1 MIHGPMAEVLKVP
14 GRALPTASGGVGS
27 APPGVVIRPKHSIAV
42 QPRVRGTEDEYVVLG
57 DLEGNDLIEL
67 EFRNGVRQWIS
78 ADQFR
83 DDLRGLGAERG
94 DGSGVLTVPLFL
106 SAARVERG
114 APENPLKHLSAE
126 AIGFA
131 EDFFLDH
138 AAEPVARMAARE
150 LVRRVEANLK
160 AAPGLYALSDPLTF
174 GDRMDAD
181 SLTGQQPILLF
192 IHGTASSTQGSFGE
206 LAGTT
211 EWERMRDRFPQRVVA
226 LEHNTLSVSPVRNA
240 IEAARALPDGAVL
253 NLVSHSRGG
262 LVGELLCVGDI
273 SAKQLEQF
281 GRDRAADR
289 AELSELIEILR
300 AKKFNIQR
308 FVRVACPSRGTL
320 LASKR
325 VDLYLSVLLNLFG
338 LLPVFQ
344 GNIFFKYMEALL
356 KKLIAMRADP
366 NEIPGLE
373 AQMPESPLIHLLN
386 RPDLATKA
394 DLAVIAG
401 DSHGGG
407 IFQAL
412 GTFALDVFYRKKH
425 DFVVNTDAMYGGM
438 DRGAGGY
445 YFDDRGSG
453 VCHFHYFKNP
463 KTREQV
469 NAWLQAK
476 TARDAPEFLKLA
488 YRERNLIFPGLRGGE
503 KLPKLIFVPGLWG
516 THLAAAGETI
526 WLDWKHLLPGSL
538 NELAIDQ
545 NVTAGNAIAS
555 HEDLLRTLNTSFE
568 CVAFAYDWR
577 KPMAENAAALGQE
590 LQRRLDQTT
599 LPIHFLTASS
609 GSMVLE
615 NMIASHAEAWKQ
627 NRERKGRAV
636 VMGATAA
643 TARSAQS
650 MIDGRH
656 DIVRLLAMLDRRTP
670 AELGRFLESLPGI
683 REAAAWTER
692 PAPEGVSFICG
703 RIAPQ
708 DPVPA
713 TASFLDVE
721 AQTLTQFPLL
731 GDIVRE
737 VLTSGASD
745 RLHAAPVRSAETRGT
760 APVLYPTEQDLA
772 DAAFETEPFTA
783 PESTRI
789 ATYVTHG
796 HLREA
801 AYPVVVGHYIGDGI
815 VSAEKVLDE
824 QLGGKLSENFRLDLY
839 PGAEGTVEV
848 IEAEDRNPRG
858 ALIIGL
864 GEIGSIKAE
873 KVRRGITAA
882 ALRYAIS
889 QLRRAQ
895 KADEHLS
902 LGISSLLLGT
912 YGGSA
917 LTVRESIQAVLEGV
931 VQANL
936 ALRSQQLWSRV
947 RIETVEFIEL
957 YEDLAIQAAHEVLE
971 LEARRLRDGD
981 ATVEIVARRNLHV
994 TEDGLFHRPGSPYQS
1009 GWWRRVSIGEVE
1021 DGLKFTTLTDR
1032 ARAEDAITPT
1042 QRKLLTRCVDE
1053 AVSSAHFTEDLA
1065 RVLFDLLLPRDLKDQ
1080 IRDRTNLVFVLDENT
1095 AYYPWEMLALH
1106 DGPKSEPVATRLG
1119 LIRQLRTDQTP
1130 KLRTS
1135 RRSLA
1140 AVVAA
1145 GAVSGGKWPPL
1156 PAVQEEANAI
1166 KQLLEDA
1173 RYKVTLVSGD
1183 DAGPRAIL
1191 ASVLAENRI
1200 LHLAGHGYFD
1210 AAKPHQSGFVIGE
1223 DLYLT
1228 AGEIGKIEPIPELVF
1243 LNCCYLGKLG
1253 STPGAGLPHRTAATL
1268 AGALIQMGVK
1278 AVVASGWAV
1287 DDRAAKEFATRFYG
1301 ALLNGAKFGDA
1312 VLRARAAVYRAFP
1325 DTNTWG
1331 AYQCYGNPDFALE
1344 PGTETGA
1351 AVAAH
1356 VPRFVGRREVLEAIR
1371 SIRSSAVD
1379 VDETRRAALVQELA
1393 ATDRVASEQYADGE
1407 VLSEIAHAYSA
1418 LEEYTSAEEAYGKA
1432 FSSPDSKVPVEAV
1445 EQFANLLYRRAE
1457 STAGAAKSAAGFAE
1471 ARRYIKWTLELG
1483 RTVERLSL
1491 MGSLCKREARSYRN
1505 EKAEEKERE
1514 ALQCAI
1520 QYYTEACNPAKRITD
1535 LVDELGKGDVEFDS
1549 YPAVNV
1555 LALKFLLGELTAE
1568 HVDAIDRVEEQA
1580 AQSARQ
1586 KGGYWSKSA
1595 ALDAALVRELVESGL
1610 REREVQDE
1618 FASRYRAAFSFGSRR
1633 QRSSALSQIGFLRDM
1648 APKDSQIAN
1657 GLTALLASLE
1667 GAAFSRNGE
1676 GGDAQG

>member
-1 MIHGPMAEVLKVP
+1 MVEALRVP

-27 APPGVVIRPKHSIAV
+27 APPGVEIHAKHSIAV

-57 DLEGNDLIEL
+57 DLEGDDLIEL

-83 DDLRGLGAERG
+83 DDLRRIGSERG
-94 DGSGVLTVPLFL
+94 DGSRVLTVPLFF
-106 SAARVERG
+106 SGARADRG
-114 APENPLKHLSAE
+114 GPENPLKHLSAE

-131 EDFFLDH
+131 EDFFLER
-138 AAEPVARMAARE
+138 AAEPAARMAARE
-150 LVRRVEANLK
+150 LVRRVEGTLK
-160 AAPGLYALSDPLTF
+160 AEPGLYSLPDPLTL
-174 GDRMDAD
+174 GDRMDSG
-181 SLTGQQPILLF
+181 SLAGQQPILLF

-206 LAGTT
+206 FAGTA
-211 EWERMRDRFPQRVVA
+211 EWERMRSRFPQRMVA

-273 SAKQLEQF
+273 SAKQLEEF
-281 GRDRAADR
+281 SKERAADQ
-289 AELSELIEILR
+289 AELRELIEILR
-300 AKKFNIQR
+300 AKKFDIQR

-325 VDLYLSVLLNLFG
+325 VDLYLSVLLNLLG
-338 LLPVFQ
+338 LLPAFQ
-344 GNIFFKYMEALL
+344 GNLFFKYMEVLL

-425 DFVVNTDAMYGGM
+425 DFVVNTDAMYGGI
-438 DRGAGGY
+438 DRGVGGY

-453 VCHFHYFKNP
+453 VCHFHYFKNR

-503 KLPKLIFVPGLWG
+503 NLPKLIFVPGLWG
-516 THLAAAGETI
+516 THLAAGGETI

-538 NELAIDQ
+538 NELAIDR

-555 HEDLLRTLNTSFE
+555 HEDFLRTLNTSFD
-568 CVAFAYDWR
+568 CLAFAYDWR
-577 KPMAENAAALGQE
+577 KPMAESAAKLGQA
-590 LQRRLDQTT
+590 LQSQVDQTT
-599 LPIHFLTASS
+599 LPIHFLTVTS

-615 NMIASHAEAWKQ
+615 SMIAAHAEAWKQ

-650 MIDGRH
+650 MIDGKH

-683 REAAAWTER
+683 REAAGWVEK
-692 PAPEGVSFICG
+692 PAPDGVSFICG
-703 RIAPQ
+703 RIAPL

-721 AQTLTQFPLL
+721 ARTLTQFPLL

-737 VLTSGASD
+737 VLSSGASD
-745 RLHAAPVRSAETRGT
+745 RLHAAPVRSAETRVET
-760 APVLYPTEQDLA
+760 PVLYPTEQDLA
-772 DAAFETEPFTA
+772 DAAFETEPFAA
-783 PESTRI
+783 PESTRVT
-789 ATYVTHG
+789 TYVTHG

-801 AYPVVVGHYIGDGI
+801 NYPVVVGHYIGDGI

-824 QLGGKLSENFRLDLY
+824 QLSGKLSENFRLDLY
-839 PGAEGTVEV
+839 PGAVGTVEV
-848 IEAEDRNPRG
+848 IEAEDCNPRG
-858 ALIIGL
+858 ALVIGL

-882 ALRYAIS
+882 ALRYALS

-895 KADEHLS
+895 MPDEHLS
-902 LGISSLLLGT
+902 LGITSLLLGT

-917 LTVRESIQAVLEGV
+917 LTVRESVQAVLDGV

-957 YEDLAIQAAHEVLE
+957 YEDLAIQAAHELLE

-981 ATVEIVARRNLHV
+981 ATVGIVARRNLHV
-994 TEDGLFHRPGSPYQS
+994 AEDGLFHRPGNPYQS
-1009 GWWRRVSIGEVE
+1009 GWWRRISIAEVE
-1021 DGLKFTTLTDR
+1021 GGLQFTTLTDR
-1032 ARAEDAITPT
+1032 ARAENATEPT

-1053 AVSSAHFTEDLA
+1053 AVSSAHFTDDLA
-1065 RVLFDLLLPRDLKDQ
+1065 RILFDLLLPPDLKDQ

-1106 DGPKSEPVATRLG
+1106 DAQKIEPVATRLG
-1119 LIRQLRTDQTP
+1119 LIRQLRTDQTR

-1140 AVVAA
+1140 AVIAA
-1145 GAVSGGKWPPL
+1145 GAVTGGKWPPL
-1156 PAVQEEANAI
+1156 PAVKAEANAV

-1173 RYKVTLVSGD
+1173 HYKVTLVTGD

-1191 ASVLAENRI
+1191 SSVLAENRI

-1210 AAKPHQSGFVIGE
+1210 AMQEQQSGFVIGE

-1228 AGEIGKIEPIPELVF
+1228 AAEIGKIEPIPELVF

-1253 STPGAGLPHRTAATL
+1253 STPGAASPHRTAATL
-1268 AGALIQMGVK
+1268 AGALINMGVK

-1287 DDRAAKEFATRFYG
+1287 DDRAAKEFATRFYD
-1301 ALLNGAKFGDA
+1301 AMLNGAKFGEA
-1312 VLRARAAVYRAFP
+1312 VLRARAAVFRAFP

-1344 PGTETGA
+1344 PGTETGTG
-1351 AVAAH
+1351 VAPHA
-1356 VPRFVGRREVLEAIR
+1356 PRFVARREVLEKVR

-1379 VDETRRAALVQELA
+1379 VNEVKRAELVQELS

-1407 VLSEIAHAYSA
+1407 VLSEIAYAYSA
-1418 LEEYTSAEEAYGKA
+1418 LAEYALAEDAYRKA
-1432 FSSPDSKVPVEAV
+1432 FSSRDSKVPVEAV

-1457 STAGAAKSAAGFAE
+1457 STADPVKSAAGFAD

-1505 EKAEEKERE
+1505 QNAGEKERE
-1514 ALQCAI
+1514 ALQQAL
-1520 QYYTEACNPAKRITD
+1520 QYYIEACNPDNLITD
-1535 LVDELGKGDVEFDS
+1535 LVDELRKGDIEFDP
-1549 YPAVNV
+1549 YPAVNA
-1555 LALKFLLGELTAE
+1555 LALKFLLGELTAD
-1568 HVDAIDRVEEQA
+1568 HVDAIDCVEERA

-1586 KGGYWSKSA
+1586 QGGYWRKSA
-1595 ALDAALVRELVESGL
+1595 ALDAALVRELVQSGF

-1618 FASRYRAAFSFGSRR
+1618 FAGQYRVAFSFGSRR
-1633 QRSSALSQIGFLRDM
+1633 QRASTISQIGFLRDM
-1648 APKDSQIAN
+1648 APKDSEIAN

-1667 GAAFSRNGE
+1667 GVAPFSRDGE
-1676 GGDAQG
+1676 EGDAQS

>member
-1 MIHGPMAEVLKVP
+1 MVEVLRVP

-27 APPGVVIRPKHSIAV
+27 APPGVVIRAKHSIAV

-57 DLEGNDLIEL
+57 DLDGNDLIEL

-83 DDLRGLGAERG
+83 DDLRGLGSERG
-94 DGSGVLTVPLFL
+94 DGSGVLTVPLFF
-106 SAARVERG
+106 SEARADRG
-114 APENPLKHLSAE
+114 GPENPLKHLSAE

-131 EDFFLDH
+131 EDFFLER
-138 AAEPVARMAARE
+138 AAEPVARMAAKE
-150 LVRRVEANLK
+150 LVRRVEGTLK
-160 AAPGLYALSDPLTF
+160 AEPGLYSLPDPLTF
-174 GDRMDAD
+174 GDRMDSGRLA
-181 SLTGQQPILLF
+181 GQQPILLF

-211 EWERMRDRFPQRVVA
+211 EWERMRGRFQQRIVA

-240 IEAARALPDGAVL
+240 IEAARALPEGAVL

-273 SAKQLEQF
+273 SAKQLEEF
-281 GRDRAADR
+281 GRDRAADQ
-289 AELSELIEILR
+289 AELGELIEILR
-300 AKKFNIQR
+300 AKKFDIQR

-325 VDLYLSVLLNLFG
+325 LDLYLSVLLNLFG

-344 GNIFFKYMEALL
+344 GNLFFKYMEALL
-356 KKLIAMRADP
+356 KKLIAMKADP

-488 YRERNLIFPGLRGGE
+488 YRERNLIFPGLRGSE
-503 KLPKLIFVPGLWG
+503 NLPKLIFVPGLWG
-516 THLAAAGETI
+516 THLAAGGETI

-538 NELAIDQ
+538 NELAIDRS
-545 NVTAGNAIAS
+545 VTAGNAIAS
-555 HEDLLRTLNTSFE
+555 HEELLRTLNTSFE

-577 KPMAENAAALGQE
+577 KPMAESAAELGQE
-590 LQRRLDQTT
+590 LQSWLDRTT
-599 LPIHFLTASS
+599 LPIHFLTVSS

-615 NMIASHAEAWKQ
+615 TMIAAQAEAWKQ
-627 NRERKGRAV
+627 NRERKGRAL

-643 TARSAQS
+643 VARSAQS
-650 MIDGRH
+650 MIDGKH

-683 REAAAWTER
+683 REGAAWVER
-692 PAPEGVSFICG
+692 PAPDGVSFICG

-721 AQTLTQFPLL
+721 ARTLTQFPLL

-737 VLTSGASD
+737 VLSSGASD
-745 RLHAAPVRSAETRGT
+745 RLHAAPVRSAETRVET
-760 APVLYPTEQDLA
+760 PVLYPTEQDLA
-772 DAAFETEPFTA
+772 DAAFETEPFAA
-783 PESTRI
+783 PESTRVT
-789 ATYVTHG
+789 TYVTHG

-801 AYPVVVGHYIGDGI
+801 NYPVVVGHYIGDGI

-882 ALRYAIS
+882 ALRYALL

-895 KADEHLS
+895 MPDQHLS
-902 LGISSLLLGT
+902 LGITSLLLGT

-936 ALRSQQLWSRV
+936 ALRSQELWSRV
-947 RIETVEFIEL
+947 RIDTVEFIEL
-957 YEDLAIQAAHEVLE
+957 YEDLAIQAAHELLG

-981 ATVEIVARRNLHV
+981 ATVEIVAHRNLHV
-994 TEDGLFHRPGSPYQS
+994 AEDGLFHRPGSPYQS

-1021 DGLKFTTLTDR
+1021 GGLQFTTLTDR
-1032 ARAEDAITPT
+1032 ARAEDAIAPT

-1053 AVSSAHFTEDLA
+1053 AVSSAHFTDDLA
-1065 RVLFDLLLPRDLKDQ
+1065 RVLFDLLLPPDLKDQ

-1106 DGPKSEPVATRLG
+1106 DGPKIEPVATRLG
-1119 LIRQLRTDQTP
+1119 LIRQLRTDQTR

-1145 GAVSGGKWPPL
+1145 GAVTGGKWPPL
-1156 PAVQEEANAI
+1156 PAVQEEANAV
-1166 KQLLEDA
+1166 KRLLQDA
-1173 RYKVTLVSGD
+1173 HYKVTLVTGD

-1210 AAKPHQSGFVIGE
+1210 ARQEQQSGFVIGE

-1228 AGEIGKIEPIPELVF
+1228 AAEIGKIEPIPELVF

-1253 STPGAGLPHRTAATL
+1253 SAPGAGSPHRTAATL
-1268 AGALIQMGVK
+1268 AGALIHMGVK

-1287 DDRAAKEFATRFYG
+1287 DDRAAKEFATRFYD
-1301 ALLNGAKFGDA
+1301 AMLNGAKFGEA
-1312 VLRARAAVYRAFP
+1312 VLRARAAVFRAFP

-1344 PGTETGA
+1344 PGTETA
-1351 AVAAH
+1351 TAVAAH
-1356 VPRFVGRREVLEAIR
+1356 APRFVARREVLEAVR

-1379 VDETRRAALVQELA
+1379 VDEATRAALVQELS
-1393 ATDRVASEQYADGE
+1393 ATDRVASQQYADGE

-1418 LEEYTSAEEAYGKA
+1418 LAEYALAEDAYRKA
-1432 FSSPDSKVPVEAV
+1432 FSSRDSKVPVEAV

-1457 STAGAAKSAAGFAE
+1457 TTADPAGFTE
-1471 ARRYIKWTLELG
+1471 ARRYINWTLELG

-1505 EKAEEKERE
+1505 QNAGEKERE
-1514 ALQCAI
+1514 ALQAAL
-1520 QYYTEACNPAKRITD
+1520 QYYTQACNPENPISD
-1535 LVDELGKGDVEFDS
+1535 LVDELRKGDIEFDP

-1555 LALKFLLGELTAE
+1555 LALKFLLGELTGD
-1568 HVDAIDRVEEQA
+1568 HLGAIDCVEERA
-1580 AQSARQ
+1580 AESARQ

-1595 ALDAALVRELVESGL
+1595 ALDAALVRALVHSGF

-1618 FASRYRAAFSFGSRR
+1618 FAGRYRAAFSFGSRR
-1633 QRSSALSQIGFLRDM
+1633 QRGSTISQIGFLRDM
-1648 APKDSQIAN
+1648 APKDSDTAN

-1667 GAAFSRNGE
+1667 GAAPLSPDGKK
-1676 GGDAQG
+1676 GDGQS